1 MSTSFDPNKHHDKP
15 RKPGLLARL
24 RSSFLTGI
32 VVIAPVGL
40 TIWLIWSLI
49 GWVDSFVLPFVP
61 QSYQPDE
68 LLRALIGRE
77 TYAAWLGE
85 DTEINVRGVGV
96 VFFLVFTIVV
106 GWLAKGFI
114 GRSLIRWGEHLVDRM
129 PVVRS
134 VYSGVKQIAETV
146 FAQSESSF
154 EKACMIEYPR
164 KGIWAIGFISTDAKG
179 EIAQKL
185 GPGSGLLS
193 VFVPTTPNPT
203 SGFLLYFP
211 QEDVIELDMT
221 VEDAAKL
228 VISAGLVYPGPK
240 DPARL
245 ARDSAKAL
253 KQMEKAAR
261 TG

>member
-1 MSTSFDPNKHHDKP
+1 MTTPFDPKKAPERP
-15 RKPGLLARL
+15 RRPGVFARM

-40 TIWLIWSLI
+40 TIWLIWTLI

-61 QSYQPDE
+61 QAYQPDE
-68 LLRALIGRE
+68 LLRALIGAE
-77 TYAAWLGE
+77 AYAAWLGE
-85 DTEINVRGVGV
+85 DTQINIRGVGV
-96 VFFLVFTIVV
+96 VFFLLFTIFV

-134 VYSGVKQIAETV
+134 IYSGAKQIAETV

-154 EKACMIEYPR
+154 EKACLVEYPR
-164 KGIWAIGFISTDAKG
+164 KGIWAIGFISTAAKG
-179 EIAQKL
+179 ELAERV
-185 GPGSGLLS
+185 GRDAGLLS

-211 QEDVIELDMT
+211 KEDVIELEMT

-240 DPARL
+240 DPTRI
-245 ARDSAKAL
+245 ARDNAKAL
-253 KQMEKAAR
+253 KKIEKASRA
-261 TG
+261 G